1 MLMCP
6 VAPIR
11 KHRIAI
17 VPADNPVR
25 IEAVRELF
33 KEYAAS
39 LSFNLCFQSFE
50 EELARLPGEYAP
62 WSGMLLLGLV
72 DDQVG
77 GCVAFHQL
85 EGEMAGVHDKLY
97 GGSEVCEMKRLYVR
111 PEFRGCGLGR
121 ELIDSILN
129 CAAAVGY
136 RKIRLD
142 TVPSEMGKAVQ
153 IYQKLGF
160 AEIAPY
166 RSNPIPGA
174 KYMELDL
181 KAWLKLS
188 DSARG
193 SDAPIPTGENLAGH

>member
-1 MLMCP
+1 MSIAEATP
-6 VAPIR
+6 GR

-25 IEAVRELF
+25 IEAVRQLF

-62 WSGMLLLGLV
+62 VSGMLLLGLV
-72 DDQVG
+72 DDQVA
-77 GCVAFHQL
+77 GCVAFHRL
-85 EGEMAGVHDKLY
+85 DGEMAAGHDESGDSK
-97 GGSEVCEMKRLYVR
+97 VCEMKRLYVR
-111 PEFRGCGLGR
+111 PQFRGCGIGR
-121 ELIDSILN
+121 ELVDSILN

-136 RKIRLD
+136 RWIRLD
-142 TVPSEMGKAVQ
+142 TIPTEMGKAVE

-160 AEIAPY
+160 REITPY
-166 RSNPIPGA
+166 RVNPIAGA

-181 KAWLKLS
+181 KAWQ
-188 DSARG
+188 ARV
-193 SDAPIPTGENLAGH
+193 DTLRDTP